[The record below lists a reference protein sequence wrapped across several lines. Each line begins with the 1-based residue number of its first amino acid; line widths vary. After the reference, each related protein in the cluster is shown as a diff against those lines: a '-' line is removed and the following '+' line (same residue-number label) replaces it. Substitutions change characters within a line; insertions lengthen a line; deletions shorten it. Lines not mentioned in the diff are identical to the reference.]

1 MGQTLAEKIISA
13 HAGGPAAP
21 GELVIADVDAAL
33 VQDGTG
39 PLSVRELEKA
49 GKVQAAHPER
59 TVIFLDHASPS
70 PRKELSNAHMILRDF
85 AAKTGVVVSEIGQG
99 VCHQRMVEDYIRPGD
114 LLVGADSHTVTSGAL
129 GAFATG
135 MGSTDV
141 AFAIALGK
149 VWLRVP
155 ESFNIEL
162 AGSFPPGVY
171 AKDLMLSI
179 IGHIGA
185 DGATYKSLDFTGP
198 GAAGLTMSERF
209 TLSNMAVEAGA
220 KTGIFAADAKTK
232 AFLAEMGRPGDF
244 SPIAADPDAVYE
256 KTFAFDLGKL
266 VPTVS
271 FPHTVDNTHPVGEAK
286 GIKINQAFIGT
297 CTNGRL
303 DDLEVA
309 AGIVKG
315 KKAATGVRF
324 LVCPASRKVYRAA
337 LDKGLLGIFV
347 DAGATVLPPGCG
359 PCVGIHQGV
368 LGDGEVC
375 IATQNRNFHGR
386 MGNPEGFIYLASPAT
401 VAASALTGE
410 ITDPRGI

>member
-1 MGQTLAEKIISA
+1 MGQTLSEKIISA
-13 HAGGPAAP
+13 HCGREVKP
-21 GELVIADVDAAL
+21 GELVIAEVDAAL

-39 PLSVRELEKA
+39 PLSVRELERA
-49 GKVQAAHPER
+49 GYVRAAHPDR

-70 PRKELSNAHMILRDF
+70 PRKELSNAHNILRDF
-85 AAKTGVVVSEIGQG
+85 AAKTGVIVSEIGDG

-155 ESFNIEL
+155 ESFRIEL
-162 AGSFPPGVY
+162 TGSFPAGVY

-179 IGHIGA
+179 IGCIGA
-185 DGATYKSLDFTGP
+185 DGATYKVLDFVGP
-198 GAAGLTMSERF
+198 AAGELTMSERF
-209 TLSNMAVEAGA
+209 TLSNMSVEAGA
-220 KTGIFAADAKTK
+220 KAGIFAADEKTK
-232 AFLAEMGRPGDF
+232 AYLKEVGRPGDYGE
-244 SPIAADPDAVYE
+244 IAPDPDAVYE
-256 KTFAFDLGKL
+256 KTFTFDLGKIE
-266 VPTVS
+266 PTVS
-271 FPHTVDNTHPVGEAK
+271 FPHTVDNTHPVGEAG

-303 DDLEVA
+303 DDLRIA
-309 AGIVKG
+309 AAIVKG
-315 KKAATGVRF
+315 KKVARGVRF
-324 LVCPASRKVYRAA
+324 LVCPASRKVYLAA
-337 LDKGLLGIFV
+337 LGEGLLETFV
-347 DAGATVLPPGCG
+347 TAGGTVLPPGCG

-375 IATQNRNFHGR
+375 IASQNRNFHGR

-410 ITDPRGI
+410 ITDPRLV

>member
-1 MGQTLAEKIISA
+1 MGFSLAEKIISA
-13 HAGGPAAP
+13 HSGGPAAP

-70 PRKELSNAHMILRDF
+70 PRKELSNAHAILRDF
-85 AAKTGVVVSEIGQG
+85 AAKTGVIVSEIGQG
-99 VCHQRMVEDYIRPGD
+99 VCHQRMVEDFIRPGD

-155 ESFNIEL
+155 ESFKIEL
-162 AGSFPPGVY
+162 TGSLPPGVY

-185 DGATYKSLDFTGP
+185 DGATYKSMEFLGP
-198 GAAGLTMSERF
+198 GATGLTMSERF

-220 KTGIFAADAKTK
+220 KAGIFAADAKTK
-232 AFLAEMGRPGDF
+232 EFLAQMGRPGDF
-244 SPIAADPDAVYE
+244 SPIAPDPDAVYE
-256 KTFAFDLGKL
+256 KVFAFDLGKL
-266 VPTVS
+266 EPTVS
-271 FPHTVDNTHPVGEAK
+271 FPHTVDNTRPVGEAE
-286 GIKINQAFIGT
+286 GIKIHQAFIGT

-303 DDLEVA
+303 DDLRVA

-315 KKAATGVRF
+315 KRAAPGVRF

-337 LDKGLLGIFV
+337 LDEGLLGIFV

-410 ITDPRGI
+410 ITDPRGV

>member
-1 MGQTLAEKIISA
+1 MGLSLAEKIISA
-13 HAGGPAAP
+13 HSGGPAAP

-70 PRKELSNAHMILRDF
+70 PRKELSNAHTILRDF
-85 AAKTGVVVSEIGQG
+85 AAKTGVIVSEIGEG

-155 ESFNIEL
+155 ESFKIEL
-162 AGSFPPGVY
+162 TGTFPPGVY

-198 GAAGLTMSERF
+198 GASGLTMSERF
-209 TLSNMAVEAGA
+209 TLANMAVEAGA
-220 KTGIFAADAKTK
+220 KAGIFAADEKTRE
-232 AFLAEMGRPGDF
+232 FLAEMGRPGDF
-244 SPIAADPDAVYE
+244 SPIAPDPDAVYE
-256 KTFAFDLGKL
+256 KTFAFDLGKIE
-266 VPTVS
+266 PTVS
-271 FPHTVDNTHPVGEAK
+271 FPHTVDNTRPVGEAG
-286 GIKINQAFIGT
+286 GIKIHQAFIGT

-303 DDLEVA
+303 DDLRIA

-315 KKAATGVRF
+315 KKAAAGVRF
-324 LVCPASRKVYRAA
+324 LICPASRKVYRAA
-337 LDKGLLGIFV
+337 LVEGLLETFV
-347 DAGATVLPPGCG
+347 DSGATVLPPGCG

-401 VAASALTGE
+401 VAASALAGE
-410 ITDPRGI
+410 ITDPRRI